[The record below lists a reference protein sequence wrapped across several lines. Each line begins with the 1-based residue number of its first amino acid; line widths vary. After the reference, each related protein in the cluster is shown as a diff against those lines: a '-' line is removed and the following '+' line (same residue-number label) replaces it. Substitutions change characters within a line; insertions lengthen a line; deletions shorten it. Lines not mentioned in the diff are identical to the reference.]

1 MDPRHFDALTRVL
14 SAPDSRRRVLGLLT
28 AVPVVGGLLGILSSE
43 ETEAAGRRKRRKK
56 AHKHGKGRRRKKQKH
71 KKKPQCTPTTCAAQ
85 GKTCGSI
92 PDGCGKTIRR
102 TEIWKIQSLLR
113 TTHFKG
119 DPAYAMLATAGLS
132 STTMALVEKRILC
145 CHIDGLGP
153 ADHFDGDT
161 RKFHG
166 MCLL

>member
-1 MDPRHFDALTRVL
+1 MWLSEETRSLSHEALCHACLGFVHRLQLYSCALEASAFTPATVF
-14 SAPDSRRRVLGLLT
+14 SASCYAAPDSDSSPSDIGQ
-28 AVPVVGGLLGILSSE
+28 PQSIL
-43 ETEAAGRRKRRKK
+43 
-56 AHKHGKGRRRKKQKH
+56 
-71 KKKPQCTPTTCAAQ
+71 
-85 GKTCGSI
+85 

-132 STTMALVEKRILC
+132 STTMALVGKRILC